1 MSQSYGIIKKGDST
15 IVENVSIWFDFKIDP
30 KSTLPDLYGSF
41 TLNTE
46 KNISP
51 TDNPYQLLLE
61 DGRSAQIY
69 ITRMTI
75 KSSGKYYFTFKGS
88 NLS

>member
-15 IVENVSIWFDFKIDP
+15 IVENVPVWYDFKIDP
-30 KSTLPDLYGSF
+30 KSTLPDLHGSF
-41 TLNTE
+41 TLNIN

-51 TDNPYQLLLE
+51 NDNPYQLFLD
-61 DGRSAQIY
+61 DGRSAVIY
-69 ITRMTI
+69 ITHMTI
-75 KSSGKYYFTFKGS
+75 KSSGKYFITFKGS